1 MAKLFNKIY
10 FYPCLIGG
18 GFNPSPTSADGTQLI
33 VESPQIPQTI
43 NARAI
48 NTTTISIISVFRF
61 INTTD
66 SISTVFDIRR
76 FVHY

>member
-1 MAKLFNKIY
+1 MD
-10 FYPCLIGG
+10 G
-18 GFNPSPTSADGTQLI
+18 GFNPNPTSAAGTQLT
-33 VESPQIPQTI
+33 VDSPQIPQTI
-43 NARAI
+43 NTKAI
-48 NTTTISIISVFRF
+48 NTTNISIISVFRF